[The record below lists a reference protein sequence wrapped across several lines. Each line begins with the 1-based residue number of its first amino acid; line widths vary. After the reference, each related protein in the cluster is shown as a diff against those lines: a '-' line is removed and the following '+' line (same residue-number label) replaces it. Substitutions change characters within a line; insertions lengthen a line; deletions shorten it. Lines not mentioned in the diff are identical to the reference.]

1 MAFNFWASRVHP
13 TEQFSAV
20 QAAMLH
26 SGNHIILDDSDGEDD
41 SRAYFSCP
49 YCYVDIEVPV
59 LCSHLQEE
67 HCFDFR
73 NAVCPLCAASLGKD
87 VIGHFVTHHSS
98 SIKRRRRPDKSVSS
112 AFNSKKLT
120 TKSRESKHGS
130 ARDPLLPFICS
141 IPFSDPE
148 SAERDDCSENDSSV
162 ATNVESNGSPL
173 LERNQENSE
182 ELNQRASFVQ
192 QLITSTIF

>member
-1 MAFNFWASRVHP
+1 MEFNFWAARVHP
-13 TEQFSAV
+13 TDQLSAV

-49 YCYVDIEVPV
+49 YCYLDIEVPV

-87 VIGHFVTHHSS
+87 VIGHFTAHHSS
-98 SIKRRRRPDKSVSS
+98 SIKRRRKPEKSVSS
-112 AFNSKKLT
+112 AFNSKKLI
-120 TKSRESKHGS
+120 TKSREKRNGS
-130 ARDPLLPFICS
+130 APDPLLPFICS

-148 SAERDDCSENDSSV
+148 FVERDDRSENASI
-162 ATNVESNGSPL
+162 ATNMESNRSQL
-173 LERNQENSE
+173 LERNQNSE

>member
-1 MAFNFWASRVHP
+1 MELNFWASRVHP
-13 TEQFSAV
+13 TDQLSAV

-41 SRAYFSCP
+41 SRPYFSCP
-49 YCYVDIEVPV
+49 YCYVDIEVQV

-87 VIGHFVTHHSS
+87 VIGHFTAHHAS
-98 SIKRRRRPDKSVSS
+98 SIKRRRKPEKSVSS
-112 AFNSKKLT
+112 IFNSKKLI
-120 TKSRESKHGS
+120 TKSSDKRNGS
-130 ARDPLLPFICS
+130 APDPLLPFICS

-148 SAERDDCSENDSSV
+148 SVERDDRSENDASV
-162 ATNVESNGSPL
+162 AANVESNSSQL
-173 LERNQENSE
+173 LERSQNSE

>member
-1 MAFNFWASRVHP
+1 MEFNFWAARVHP
-13 TEQFSAV
+13 TDQLSAV

-49 YCYVDIEVPV
+49 YCYLDIEVPV

-87 VIGHFVTHHSS
+87 VIGHFTAHHSS
-98 SIKRRRRPDKSVSS
+98 SIKRRRKPEKSVSS
-112 AFNSKKLT
+112 AFNSKKLI
-120 TKSRESKHGS
+120 TKSREKRNGS
-130 ARDPLLPFICS
+130 APDPLLPFICS

-148 SAERDDCSENDSSV
+148 FVERDDRSENVSI
-162 ATNVESNGSPL
+162 ATNMESNRSQL
-173 LERNQENSE
+173 LERNQNSE

>member
-1 MAFNFWASRVHP
+1 MEFNFWASRVH
-13 TEQFSAV
+13 

-41 SRAYFSCP
+41 SGAYFSCP
-49 YCYVDIEVPV
+49 YCYVDIEFPV
-59 LCSHLQEE
+59 LCSHLQEQ

-87 VIGHFVTHHSS
+87 ALGHFIAHHSS
-98 SIKRRRRPDKSVSS
+98 SIKRRRRPERSVSS

-120 TKSRESKHGS
+120 RKSRGSKNGS
-130 ARDPLLPFICS
+130 APDPLLPFICRIPVSDTES
-141 IPFSDPE
+141 ID
-148 SAERDDCSENDSSV
+148 RDDRSVNDALV
-162 ATNVESNGSPL
+162 ATGVESNRSQL
-173 LERNQENSE
+173 LERNKNSE
-182 ELNQRASFVQ
+182 ELNQRAAFVQ